1 MKCYV
6 FSAEPSGPTYDALI
20 DFCCST
26 AVRMMFVVQ
35 DPHPSID
42 QTLNHFRSDFV
53 NEERLREWPGT
64 ILLGE
69 EAVAY
74 WHTVTPHL
82 QQTLKAQAARL
93 FEWVGYMPEDPCFF
107 RANGQVL
114 LGTTSHEREAFL
126 ILTDEE
132 HVIIQQSFPALA
144 AILREEGEM
153 Q

>member
-1 MKCYV
+1 
-6 FSAEPSGPTYDALI
+6 
-20 DFCCST
+20 
-26 AVRMMFVVQ
+26 MMFVVQ

-42 QTLNHFRSDFV
+42 QKLAHFKADFI
-53 NEERLREWPGT
+53 NEELIRQWPGT
-64 ILLGE
+64 ILLAK
-69 EAVAY
+69 EATAY

-107 RANGQVL
+107 RMNGQTL
-114 LGTTSHEREAFL
+114 LVTTSHERNAYM

-132 HVIIQQSFPALA
+132 HAIIQQMFPALA
-144 AILREEGEM
+144 AILQEEGDE